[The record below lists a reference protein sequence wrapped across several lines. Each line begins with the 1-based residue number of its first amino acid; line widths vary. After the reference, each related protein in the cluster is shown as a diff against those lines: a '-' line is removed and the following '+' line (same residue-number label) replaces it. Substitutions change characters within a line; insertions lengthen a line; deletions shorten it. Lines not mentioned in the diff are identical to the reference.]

1 MNRKFQA
8 RLFALALAAS
18 ALAYGQTAAKAAAPP
33 PTAVKPATS
42 AAADP
47 VSGPTKIGVINIQ
60 AAIILTNEGQRDIG
74 VLNTKFEP
82 KRNELESMSKELE
95 GLQKQL
101 DTQGDKLNDEARA
114 TLVKQIEAK
123 KKSGQRMQEDATS
136 DYEAQSN
143 EIMQR
148 IGNKLYATLD
158 KYAKANGF
166 GLVVNFSDQGGPV
179 VWASQSTNITKPV
192 IDAYNV
198 ESGVPAPPK
207 SATPAAPSAIKPAPP
222 KPTSH

>member
-8 RLFALALAAS
+8 RLFALTLAAS
-18 ALAYGQTAAKAAAPP
+18 ALAYGQTAAKAAAPTP
-33 PTAVKPATS
+33 ASKPATS
-42 AAADP
+42 AGADP
-47 VSGPTKIGVINIQ
+47 VAGPTKIGVINIQ

-74 VLNTKFEP
+74 ALNTKFDP
-82 KRNELESMSKELE
+82 RRAELENMSKELE

-123 KKSGQRMQEDATS
+123 KKSGQRLQEDATA

-158 KYAKANGF
+158 KYAKANGY
-166 GLVVNFSDQGGPV
+166 GLIVNFSDQGGPV
-179 VWASQSTNITKPV
+179 VWASQGTNVTKAV
-192 IDAYNV
+192 IDAYNL
-198 ESGVPAPPK
+198 ESGVPAPAKPV
-207 SATPAAPSAIKPAPP
+207 TPSSPTGVKPPAP
-222 KPTSH
+222 KPH

>member
-1 MNRKFQA
+1 MNRKFEA
-8 RLFALALAAS
+8 RLFALTLAAS
-18 ALAYGQTAAKAAAPP
+18 ALAYGQTAAKAAATP
-33 PTAVKPATS
+33 ASKPATS

-47 VSGPTKIGVINIQ
+47 VAGPTKIGVINIQ

-74 VLNTKFEP
+74 VLNTKFDP
-82 KRNELESMSKELE
+82 RRAELESMSKELE

-114 TLVKQIEAK
+114 NLVKQIEAK
-123 KKSGQRMQEDATS
+123 KKSGQRLQEDATA

-158 KYAKANGF
+158 KYAKANGY
-166 GLVVNFSDQGGPV
+166 GLIVNFSDQGGPV
-179 VWASQSTNITKPV
+179 VWASQGTNVTKAV

-198 ESGVPAPPK
+198 ESGVPAPAKPV
-207 SATPAAPSAIKPAPP
+207 TPSSPTGVKPPAP
-222 KPTSH
+222 KPH